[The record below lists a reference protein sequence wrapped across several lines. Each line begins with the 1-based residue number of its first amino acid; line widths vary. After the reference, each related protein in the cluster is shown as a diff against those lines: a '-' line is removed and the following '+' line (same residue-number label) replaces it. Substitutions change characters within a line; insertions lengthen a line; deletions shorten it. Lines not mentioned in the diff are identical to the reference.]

1 MVKLQPGPHEF
12 VSRAV
17 PGWPLIMTL
26 DVVNDND
33 PIPPEPDPGRDGP
46 IVMLWDFY
54 SLVTSPQI
62 MHNLSAEL
70 YLYR

>member
-1 MVKLQPGPHEF
+1 
-12 VSRAV
+12 
-17 PGWPLIMTL
+17 MTL
-26 DVVNDND
+26 DVANDNNL
-33 PIPPEPDPGRDGP
+33 IPPEPDPGRDGP
-46 IVMLWDFY
+46 IVMFWDFY